1 MEIKKISDELERIV
15 ESKRIPNALI
25 FETDGLNSELEMSL
39 EFAKKILLSNEQNP
53 VNQNKIVKD
62 LYTLF
67 HIQIY
72 TSSFQYQSQTI
83 KKRIFMITIIK
94 PGLKWR

>member
-39 EFAKKILLSNEQNP
+39 EFTKKILLSNEQNP

-62 LYTLF
+62 LHF
-67 HIQIY
+67 HTQIY

-94 PGLKWR
+94 LGLKWR

>member
-39 EFAKKILLSNEQNP
+39 EFAKKYFYLMSKIL
-53 VNQNKIVKD
+53 
-62 LYTLF
+62 
-67 HIQIY
+67 
-72 TSSFQYQSQTI
+72 
-83 KKRIFMITIIK
+83 
-94 PGLKWR
+94 

>member
-39 EFAKKILLSNEQNP
+39 EFAKKLLLSNEQNP
-53 VNQNKIVKD
+53 VNQNRIVKN
-62 LYTLF
+62 YTLF

-94 PGLKWR
+94 LGLKWR

>member
-39 EFAKKILLSNEQNP
+39 EFAKKLLLSNEQNP
-53 VNQNKIVKD
+53 VNQNRIVKN
-62 LYTLF
+62 YTLF

-83 KKRIFMITIIK
+83 KKRIFMIIIIK

>member
-1 MEIKKISDELERIV
+1 MKIKKISDELERIV

-25 FETDGLNSELEMSL
+25 FEGDGLNSELEMSL

-53 VNQNKIVKD
+53 VNQNKK
-62 LYTLF
+62 
-67 HIQIY
+67 IY

-94 PGLKWR
+94 LGLKWR